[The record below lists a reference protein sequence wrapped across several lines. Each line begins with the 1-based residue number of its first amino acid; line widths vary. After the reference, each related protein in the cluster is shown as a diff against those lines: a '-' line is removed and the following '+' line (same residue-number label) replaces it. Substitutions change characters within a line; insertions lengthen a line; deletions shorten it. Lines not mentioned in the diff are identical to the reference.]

1 MFHAANVFI
10 IAAMHVKQ
18 HLKFQSS
25 IIGMV
30 MTGITTYAKGHLDAI
45 VALLSLL
52 EKKQGLELEVMW
64 AFQRLSGH

>member
-1 MFHAANVFI
+1 
-10 IAAMHVKQ
+10 MHVKQ

-25 IIGMV
+25 VVGMV
-30 MTGITTYAKGHLDAI
+30 MTGIATYAKGHLDAI

-52 EKKQGLELEVMW
+52 AEKKQGLELEVMW